1 VDNPFYNLT
10 GPISSTLDATISKK
24 FNLRESLRLEFRLE
38 AYNAFNGINW
48 SNPNISVT
56 SSDFGRTIAQA
67 NTGRRLQYM
76 FRLEF

>member
-1 VDNPFYNLT
+1 LT
-10 GPISSTLDATISKK
+10 GPTSVNLDATLSKK

-38 AYNAFNGINW
+38 AYNALNKIVW
-48 SNPNISVT
+48 TNPTTTIT
-56 SSDFGRTIAQA
+56 SSDFGRSINPA